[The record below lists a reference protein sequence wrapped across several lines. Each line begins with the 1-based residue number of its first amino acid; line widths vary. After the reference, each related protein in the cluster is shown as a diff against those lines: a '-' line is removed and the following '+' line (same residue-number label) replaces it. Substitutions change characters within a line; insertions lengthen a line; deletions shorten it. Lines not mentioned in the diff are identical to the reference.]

1 MTSKLKT
8 DVIETVSGSGTIALA
23 NQFSGMTYESVPALT
38 SAHMPSGSV
47 LQAVNVYSNASV
59 STSSTALLSLN
70 TLTVT
75 PVGTGSRFVINWFLQ
90 GTWGNTNQGFGA
102 YMYRDGVEVG
112 RSGNTHSVYT
122 NTLADAYLG
131 GAWSVVDGSGSTAG
145 VDITFELRAQS
156 YKNVVIQ
163 YSGSTQTR
171 GFVILEIA
179 A

>member
-23 NQFSGMTYESVPALT
+23 SQLSGMTHESVPALT

-47 LQAVNVYSNASV
+47 LQAVNVYSNVQVAVAS
-59 STSSTALLSLN
+59 SALISLN
-70 TLTVT
+70 TLTVI
-75 PVGTGSRFVINWFLQ
+75 PIGTGSRFVINFFLQ
-90 GTWGNTNQGFGA
+90 ANWGNTNHGFGA
-102 YMYRDGVEVG
+102 YMYKNGAEIG
-112 RSGNTHSVYT
+112 RSGNQHSVYVNVLT
-122 NTLADAYLG
+122 DAYLG
-131 GAWSVVDGSGSTAG
+131 GAWSVIDGSGSTAG
-145 VDITFELRAQS
+145 TAITFELRAQAYNS
-156 YKNVVIQ
+156 NAMR